1 MEEEKLPP
9 SPSPKNEGEYI
20 EMANHLK
27 QLYDEIGKKNEKLK
41 QDKHELQKVL
51 LGAYGMVRC
60 LDNLVD
66 NIYDVPSDLVVLIET
81 LRSSLSDELDTH
93 IFNIKKITIADL
105 TMI

>member
-1 MEEEKLPP
+1 MDDKLPKTP
-9 SPSPKNEGEYI
+9 NNEQEYI

-27 QLYDEIGKKNEKLK
+27 KLYEEIELKNIKLKEEKL
-41 QDKHELQKVL
+41 ELQKVL

-60 LDNLVD
+60 LDNLMD
-66 NIYDVPSDLVVLIET
+66 NIYDVPADVVVLIET

-93 IFNIKKITIADL
+93 IFNIKKITLADL